1 MYLHAWDCDVA
12 QPFVLCLRYVDPR
25 LEAMLLAAR
34 LIKSR
39 IPHRFCLVVGV
50 IGFARCGM
58 LGLPSTNGLV
68 AAVIEYYIKQLSFG
82 SNLIAAMYYLPVH

>member
-1 MYLHAWDCDVA
+1 MYLHAWDCYVA
-12 QPFVLCLRYVDPR
+12 QPFVLRLTYVDPR

-50 IGFARCGM
+50 VGFARCGM

-68 AAVIEYYIKQLSFG
+68 AAVIGYYIKQLSFG
-82 SNLIAAMYYLPVH
+82 SNLIAAMYYLSVH

>member
-1 MYLHAWDCDVA
+1 MYLHAWDCYVA
-12 QPFVLCLRYVDPR
+12 QPFVLRLRYVDPS

-58 LGLPSTNGLV
+58 LGSPSTNGLV
-68 AAVIEYYIKQLSFG
+68 AAVIEHYIKQLSFG